1 MLQSVTLEPK
11 MSRRPE
17 QETETGQKLIFS
29 MLNLLDRKPLSQ
41 INYREIASGA
51 DLSHMTAYR
60 HYKTIDDL
68 LEAIA
73 EEGYQNLTLA
83 LSECAEKYKLEP
95 KKLLEQVFLTYF
107 SFAKSN
113 PHHLTAMFDR
123 GVRKGKFKRTSFLL
137 AVQKLLE
144 EYLGIIRICQKGGL
158 LPAHISENELGM
170 MFWSFSHGYATL
182 ETKAELNLVMH
193 SRPSPQDFANRGL
206 AAFVA
211 GLNSLN

>member
-1 MLQSVTLEPK
+1 
-11 MSRRPE
+11 MSR
-17 QETETGQKLIFS
+17 QTEKQTDTGQKLIFS
-29 MLNLLDRKPLSQ
+29 MLKLLDRKPLSQ

-73 EEGYQNLTLA
+73 EEGYQNLTSA
-83 LSECAEKYKLEP
+83 LRACAEQHSQEP
-95 KKLLEQVFLTYF
+95 KRLLEQVFLAYF
-107 SFAKSN
+107 GFAQAN

-158 LPAHISENELGM
+158 LPEHLSENELGM
-170 MFWSFSHGYATL
+170 MFWSFSHGYSTL

-193 SRPSPQDFANRGL
+193 SRPSPQDFARRGL
-206 AAFVA
+206 GVFVA
-211 GLNSLN
+211 GLKSI

>member
-1 MLQSVTLEPK
+1 MY
-11 MSRRPE
+11 RHPE
-17 QETETGQKLIFS
+17 KETETGQKLIVS
-29 MLNLLDRKPLSQ
+29 MLKLLDRKPLSQ
-41 INYREIASGA
+41 INYREIAAGA

-73 EEGYQNLTLA
+73 EEGYRNLT
-83 LSECAEKYKLEP
+83 SELNQCAEQHRKEP
-95 KKLLEQVFLTYF
+95 KKLLEQMFLTYF
-107 SFAKSN
+107 GFAQAH

-158 LPAHISENELGM
+158 LPLNVSENELGM
-170 MFWSFSHGYATL
+170 MLWSFSHGYATL

-193 SRPSPQDFANRGL
+193 SRPSPQDFARRGL

-211 GLNSLN
+211 GLSGAG